1 MFDNNEDEYI
11 KATQDAQVNAYGR
24 KRGMG
29 SIVIWNLFILLS
41 FAVLSYLGYN
51 YLRGNTTIFKD
62 SLPQKTVVMG
72 VSDTKS
78 DSEYLEMLNSVD
90 VDSVERSN
98 KEELSLSEAINDVI
112 NTSTLRDNS
121 LYTQAIAQEIDG
133 NNYDDKERYN
143 ESPRVIFVEK
153 GDTLTSI
160 SERYYGNS
168 MDFNKII
175 DANDNLSR
183 ENYVIHVGQ
192 KLNIPY

>member
-133 NNYDDKERYN
+133 NNYDDKEHYN